1 MHRRIKICLLNAT
14 SGEYINEAPLNLLY
28 LASHL
33 FDKKIVE
40 ESEVKIID
48 TVLDDPVTFVDRY
61 QADVVGISV
70 ITPFFPLAHEIAVK
84 LRARFPSLV
93 IVIGGYHISSLPTSI
108 AQPFDYGV
116 IGEGEETFAELIQ
129 LLQKTQR
136 PTTTQLKKINGLT
149 FVDRQTSQAIV
160 TTPRKAMLLL
170 NAPQLPWHLVPPE
183 RIFQYQLQPV
193 DYKPRI
199 LKSVRMYTSR
209 GCPYNCSFCAH
220 RVVWKGV
227 RFFDV
232 DLIGQEIEYLY
243 TKLGIN
249 SFQIMDD
256 TFAVSKPRLKSL
268 IVELRKRNLLGKVSF
283 HYLFVRANLIDEE
296 FAQLLKEFGAI
307 SVFIGIEFGSE
318 RMLKFL
324 KDGEQSV
331 EQVKKATLHFQKY
344 DIYVFGSFMLFSP
357 TETVAEMMETY
368 QLAKWFVAQKNALMI
383 GFSVT
388 TPYPGTRVWDMA
400 MREKLLSLD
409 EIDWKDFLMFDINSG
424 SRDMTQVFFYNG
436 LSVAECTK
444 IWQKFSVLYDQ
455 LNGRWESI
463 EPWKAMQQQVNKLNQ
478 RQLYKMLIKRRI
490 QHVFEYPGYYWKR
503 LTSSP
508 RFLVDK
514 LLGVGTI
521 FSNAVKEAF

>member
-1 MHRRIKICLLNAT
+1 MQRSTKICLLNAT

-28 LASHL
+28 LISHL

-40 ESEVKIID
+40 ESDIKIID
-48 TVLDDPVTFVDRY
+48 TVLDDPVNFVDRFH
-61 QADVVGISV
+61 ADVVGISV
-70 ITPFFPLAHEIAVK
+70 ITPFFPLAHGIATK

-93 IVIGGYHISSLPTSI
+93 IVIGGYHISSLPTSL

-129 LLQKTQR
+129 LLQKTNR
-136 PTTTQLKKINGLT
+136 PSTRQLKKIAGLS
-149 FVDRQTSQAIV
+149 FIDRQSAKVVV
-160 TTPRKAMLLL
+160 TPARKAMLLL

-232 DLIGQEIEYLY
+232 ELIGREIEYLY
-243 TKLGIN
+243 SKLSIN

-268 IVELRKRNLLGKVSF
+268 IVELKKRKLLGKVSF
-283 HYLFVRANLIDEE
+283 HYLFVRANLIDDE

-318 RMLKFL
+318 RMLRFL

-357 TETVAEMMETY
+357 TETTAEMMETY
-368 QLAKWFVAQKNALMI
+368 RLAKWFVAQKNALMI

-400 MREKLLSLD
+400 VRENLLTLG

-424 SRDMTQVFFYNG
+424 SRDMTQVFFFNG

-455 LNGRWESI
+455 LNRRWERTES
-463 EPWKAMQQQVNKLNQ
+463 WRDMQQQVGKLNQ

-490 QHVFEYPGYYWKR
+490 QHLFEYPGYYLKR
-503 LTSSP
+503 VLSSP
-508 RFLVDK
+508 RLLLDK
-514 LLGVGTI
+514 LQASGTV
-521 FSNAVKEAF
+521 FSNAFKESF